1 MTVALHSDAWKVRR
15 TTAKRKRLAIWLAGD
30 GVEIGALHRPL
41 AVPAGAYVRYVDRMT
56 EPELRKHYP
65 ELAGQTFAPVS
76 IIGSAYDLSQLD
88 ANSLD
93 FVIANHLVEHLDY
106 PINGLREFAR
116 VLRSGGVLYMAL
128 PDARVGI
135 DQERHLT
142 SLDHL
147 LEEHRNGAE
156 STRSTHYLE
165 WVTQSE
171 KQMDD
176 PQKRAAWLMEMD
188 YSIHFH
194 CWRPDTFLDFL
205 FAAKREVNL
214 PLNLVAFAPPEFPGD
229 DEFILVL
236 VKGSGDRVPLPP
248 GAERATLRRRL
259 GQSPI
264 GPLLRPVYRRAKA
277 AGRELRTRRSR
288 KR

>member
-1 MTVALHSDAWKVRR
+1 MTVALHSDGWKVRQ
-15 TTAKRKRLAIWLAGD
+15 TAAKRKRLAVWLTGD
-30 GVEIGALHRPL
+30 GIEIGALHRPL
-41 AVPAGAYVRYVDRMT
+41 AVPATAQVRYVDRMT
-56 EPELRKHYP
+56 EPDLRQHYP

-76 IIGSAYDLSQLD
+76 IIGSAYDLTQVAD
-88 ANSLD
+88 GALD
-93 FVIANHLVEHLDY
+93 FVVANHLVEHLDY
-106 PINGLREFAR
+106 PIKGFREFAR
-116 VLRSGGVLYMAL
+116 VLRPGGILYMAL

-135 DQERHLT
+135 DQDRALT

-147 LEEHRNGAE
+147 MEEHRHGANG
-156 STRSTHYLE
+156 SRRTHYLE

-176 PQKRAAWLMEMD
+176 PEKRAQRLMDMD

-194 CWRPDTFLDFL
+194 CWRPDTFLDFF
-205 FAAKREVNL
+205 FAAKREVDL
-214 PLNLVAFAPPEFPGD
+214 PLNVVAFAPPEFAGD

-248 GAERATLRRRL
+248 GAERPTLRRRI

-264 GPLLRPVYRRAKA
+264 GPLLRPLYRRAKQTA
-277 AGRELRTRRSR
+277 TRWRAR
-288 KR
+288 RFGTR